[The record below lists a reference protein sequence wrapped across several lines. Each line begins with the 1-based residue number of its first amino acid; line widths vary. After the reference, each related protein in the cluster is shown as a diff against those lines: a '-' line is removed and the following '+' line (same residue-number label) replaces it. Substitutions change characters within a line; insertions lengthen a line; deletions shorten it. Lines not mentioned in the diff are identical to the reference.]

1 MVKIEKWLPIYQYGQ
16 STLSAYQH
24 HSLIKLGKI
33 DIQILYFEANETLIL
48 NWALYSKGKQ
58 KSTTSLTEKK
68 PLWEMSACMSNIS
81 LEGVD
86 KKFSF
91 DIFVWNQ
98 TLVKAM
104 EKWIT

>member
-1 MVKIEKWLPIYQYGQ
+1 MFKKIEYSNFY
-16 STLSAYQH
+16 Y
-24 HSLIKLGKI
+24 
-33 DIQILYFEANETLIL
+33 EADETLIL
-48 NWALYSKGKQ
+48 NWALYLKGKQ

-91 DIFVWNQ
+91 DIFV
-98 TLVKAM
+98 
-104 EKWIT
+104 